1 MTLTMTSLFNQ
12 QYKIFKIMFYGKR
25 IKALEAQVAELKN
38 EMHEMRHQMALLK
51 GTVELVTDDNLVT
64 MFEVDE
70 YIEVTEPKRERLDS
84 LLKRKENYERTLRD
98 FIRRSAPR
106 RKTKVKAK
114 ADGKESPAT
123 AE

>member
-1 MTLTMTSLFNQ
+1 
-12 QYKIFKIMFYGKR
+12 MFYGKR

-51 GTVELVTDDNLVT
+51 GTMELVTDDNLVT